1 MAALLIATYFLLT
14 LLLPSHATQV
24 KTPLLS
30 VNFPDPCIFQ
40 DASSGTWYAFATG
53 GWWTPSPLP
62 SPISTTANSTTA
74 TNVTATAPATY
85 KNIQVASAPHP
96 KGPWTYL
103 PSADPLPSPGR
114 WAVSGPEGQVWAP
127 SVAQLNASAYVLYY
141 AALVVPGYGSGDGDG
156 GVEGNV
162 KRNATSG
169 SGSGSRD
176 NGTNSTII
184 TTNTSSSSASSSTLA
199 PPPQSFLPRF
209 HCIGAATSTTSPL
222 GPYTPLSPDDRPLI
236 CPSGA
241 GGAIDPAAFADPA
254 TGRHYVVY
262 KVDGNAMGSGGECNN
277 GVSPFRRT
285 PIVLQEIEVTTT
297 TNTNGAGMGVRLVG
311 DGIELLDRDD
321 EVDGPLV
328 EAPDLLY
335 SPPRTAES
343 EGGLDREKGEGDC
356 AKYVLFY
363 SNHCWDG
370 PGYSVNYAVAEGNI
384 TGPYKRAA
392 TATVAGSGEKGGALI
407 GTGDEFNVTAP
418 GGAASVPGGGWMLF
432 HGNCPQGRCLF
443 GAEMEV
449 VGGHVAVS

>member
-1 MAALLIATYFLLT
+1 MAALVIATYFLLT
-14 LLLPSHATQV
+14 LLLPSHATPV
-24 KTPLLS
+24 KAPLLS

-53 GWWTPSPLP
+53 GWWTPSPP
-62 SPISTTANSTTA
+62 PPPTDTTTNSTAAT
-74 TNVTATAPATY
+74 TNVTATAPAIY

-127 SVAQLNASAYVLYY
+127 SVTQLNGSAYVLYY
-141 AALVVPGYGSGDGDG
+141 AALVAPGYGSRDGDG
-156 GVEGNV
+156 GGEGN
-162 KRNATSG
+162 
-169 SGSGSRD
+169 
-176 NGTNSTII
+176 NGINSTI
-184 TTNTSSSSASSSTLA
+184 TTTSTSSSSASSSTLA
-199 PPPQSFLPRF
+199 PPSQLRLARF

-277 GVSPFRRT
+277 GVAPFRRT

-297 TNTNGAGMGVRLVG
+297 TNADGAGMGVRLVG
-311 DGIELLDRDD
+311 DGVELLDRDD

-343 EGGLDREKGEGDC
+343 RGGSDGEKGERDTER
-356 AKYVLFY
+356 YVLFY

-384 TGPYKRAA
+384 TGPYKREA
-392 TATVAGSGEKGGALI
+392 TATAAGSGEKGGALI

-418 GGAASVPGGGWMLF
+418 GGAASVPGGGWIVF

>member
-14 LLLPSHATQV
+14 LLLPSHATPV
-24 KTPLLS
+24 RTPLLS

-53 GWWTPSPLP
+53 GWWTPSSPP

-141 AALVVPGYGSGDGDG
+141 AALVVPEYGSRDGDG

-162 KRNATSG
+162 KRNAT
-169 SGSGSRD
+169 
-176 NGTNSTII
+176 
-184 TTNTSSSSASSSTLA
+184 
-199 PPPQSFLPRF
+199 F

-236 CPSGA
+236 CPSEA

-297 TNTNGAGMGVRLVG
+297 TNTNGARMGVRLVG

-392 TATVAGSGEKGGALI
+392 TATVAGSGEKRGALI

-418 GGAASVPGGGWMLF
+418 GGAASVPDGGWMLF